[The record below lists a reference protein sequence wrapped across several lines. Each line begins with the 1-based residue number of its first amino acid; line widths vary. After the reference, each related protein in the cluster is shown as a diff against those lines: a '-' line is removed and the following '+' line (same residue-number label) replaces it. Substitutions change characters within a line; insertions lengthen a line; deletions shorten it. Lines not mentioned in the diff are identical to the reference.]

1 MKLKI
6 LHIKEA
12 STNLIHFLSTQYYTS
27 SFFFIFFA
35 ASFVTILH
43 VKVRYLFPRV
53 KKKKN
58 TIREWS
64 FTKRFAGIN
73 FHETRFFVV
82 VDDDLQLVIVGGLC
96 SRWAWS
102 SVWGDV
108 IVHGLEP
115 KKNGYLAPAGA
126 QNIILIFNNLRVS
139 PY

>member
-53 KKKKN
+53 KKKKIQFVN
-58 TIREWS
+58 DRLRKDLRVLI
-64 FTKRFAGIN
+64 FTKLDFLLLLMM
-73 FHETRFFVV
+73 TY
-82 VDDDLQLVIVGGLC
+82 
-96 SRWAWS
+96 S
-102 SVWGDV
+102 
-108 IVHGLEP
+108 
-115 KKNGYLAPAGA
+115 
-126 QNIILIFNNLRVS
+126 
-139 PY
+139 